1 MDKENDPGRVP
12 ELDVHTFKIKPIV
25 KVFVIQNSEGYW
37 LDCGAGEASFVI
49 NPKLTSLDNLQP
61 RDIGIM
67 VSNTLEDPQDRDY
80 VPPDREKRLKGGL
93 EDKLVLLSVNFEHA
107 KEFCKTQSRCIAHYF
122 RYSYQLGAKRYQR
135 EYRVEFPQLS

>member
-1 MDKENDPGRVP
+1 MEKENDSGRVP
-12 ELDVHTFKIKPIV
+12 ELDVQTFKIKPIV

-49 NPKLTSLDNLQP
+49 NPKLTTLDNIQP

-67 VSNTLEDPQDRDY
+67 VQNTLEDPQDRDF
-80 VPPDREKRLKGGL
+80 VPAEREKRLKGGL

-107 KEFCKTQSRCIAHYF
+107 KEFCKTQSRILANVLRHCH
-122 RYSYQLGAKRYQR
+122 QLGANGYQ
-135 EYRVEFPQLS
+135 